1 MIDGVGNVS
10 SVLVVGAANPL
21 CLATVDRLVGPR
33 LSRVYALDSNPD
45 SLSRGAQRIADFGV
59 PNVSQLW
66 YPSRDPVAQRAAVT
80 SAFEE
85 SDVDVIVI
93 GPSPRTD
100 SAATDATAIEDNA
113 EYLERA
119 LIDIVNLAGQC
130 ATSIA
135 QQGHGVMTLF
145 SHSPRKIPANLD
157 HDYCAAMA
165 SLHIL
170 APSIAQVTASNGGK
184 AICAAIDPVRD
195 PNSTRDVGVRSSAMS
210 PLEVASE
217 IVPAI
222 VARRKRRTFEVISL
236 PRSLRK
242 SALRI
247 RPGR

>member
-45 SLSRGAQRIADFGV
+45 SLTRGAQRIHDYGV
-59 PNVSQLW
+59 PNVSATW
-66 YPSRDPVAQRAAVT
+66 YPSRDPVAQRAAV
-80 SAFEE
+80 AGVFDNGDI
-85 SDVDVIVI
+85 DVVGI
-93 GPSPRTD
+93 GPSPRIETARTD
-100 SAATDATAIEDNA
+100 PTAIEDDT

-135 QQGHGVMTLF
+135 QQGHGVITLF
-145 SHSPRKIPANLD
+145 THTPRRVSSDLD

-165 SLHIL
+165 ALHLL
-170 APSIAQVTASNGGK
+170 APSIAKVASANGGK
-184 AICAAIDPVRD
+184 TICAAIDPARD
-195 PNSTRDVGVRSSAMS
+195 PNATADPAKRSATMS

-217 IVPAI
+217 LVPAI
-222 VARRKRRTFEVISL
+222 VARKKRRDLDVIVL
-236 PRSLRK
+236 PRSLRH
-242 SALRI
+242 STLRI
-247 RPGR
+247 GRR